1 MNKRTLQPTH
11 EKTSHCNVNRCLF
24 GTLLTGDC
32 AASSGARKADASAI
46 AQQAP
51 DAEADSSLR
60 LEARLQPVIAV
71 DASGQA
77 RLDAEVGMANDRF
90 TAEVE
95 IAKADFADLG
105 ITRGNG
111 FRDEVVQLRVLRGG
125 VQIFSNRLQFSRNLV
140 NDITFETDIRGT
152 AAPEL
157 QRWRRGARDCERP
170 LHAPRQIPGP
180 LISVTF
186 NLDERGRHDQ
196 PASFFVRTA
205 ERISRVTAIQTVAAL
220 LLSRRRR
227 FLRLNVDARGAQ
239 S

>member
-1 MNKRTLQPTH
+1 MAGELCSREGADMNKGYLNEH
-11 EKTSHCNVNRCLF
+11 LKK
-24 GTLLTGDC
+24 LLTTMSI
-32 AASSGARKADASAI
+32 AAFSAIASLAIAQQGPDAEADASAI

-51 DAEADSSLR
+51 EAEANASLR

-111 FRDEVVQLRVLRGG
+111 FRDEVVELRVLRGG
-125 VQIFSNRLQFSRNLV
+125 VLIFSNRLQFSRNLL

-157 QRWRRGARDCERP
+157 QAGDVVR
-170 LHAPRQIPGP
+170 
-180 LISVTF
+180 VTVNGHF
-186 NLDERGRHDQ
+186 TLRGRFQVH
-196 PASFFVRTA
+196 
-205 ERISRVTAIQTVAAL
+205 
-220 LLSRRRR
+220 
-227 FLRLNVDARGAQ
+227 
-239 S
+239 

>member
-1 MNKRTLQPTH
+1 MNKRYLNQH
-11 EKTSHCNVNRCLF
+11 MKK
-24 GTLLTGDC
+24 LLTTVSVV
-32 AASSGARKADASAI
+32 AFSTLASLATAQQGPDAQADASAI
-46 AQQAP
+46 APQTP
-51 DAEADSSLR
+51 EGEANSSLR

-111 FRDEVVQLRVLRGG
+111 FRDEVVMLRVLRGG

-152 AAPEL
+152 AAPEVQAGDVVRL
-157 QRWRRGARDCERP
+157 TVNGHFT
-170 LHAPRQIPGP
+170 L
-180 LISVTF
+180 
-186 NLDERGRHDQ
+186 RGRFQVH
-196 PASFFVRTA
+196 
-205 ERISRVTAIQTVAAL
+205 
-220 LLSRRRR
+220 
-227 FLRLNVDARGAQ
+227 
-239 S
+239 

>member
-1 MNKRTLQPTH
+1 MNKRYLDQQM
-11 EKTSHCNVNRCLF
+11 KKI
-24 GTLLTGDC
+24 LTTMSI
-32 AASSGARKADASAI
+32 AAFSALSSLAI

-51 DAEADSSLR
+51 EAAEADASAMQQAPEAEANSSLR

-111 FRDEVVQLRVLRGG
+111 FRDEVVMLRVLRGG
-125 VQIFSNRLQFSRNLV
+125 AVIFSNRLQFSRNLL

-152 AAPEL
+152 GAPEVQAGDVVRVIVNGHFTL
-157 QRWRRGARDCERP
+157 
-170 LHAPRQIPGP
+170 
-180 LISVTF
+180 
-186 NLDERGRHDQ
+186 RGRFQVH
-196 PASFFVRTA
+196 
-205 ERISRVTAIQTVAAL
+205 
-220 LLSRRRR
+220 
-227 FLRLNVDARGAQ
+227 
-239 S
+239 

>member
-1 MNKRTLQPTH
+1 MKKLLTAMSIAAFSAP
-11 EKTSHCNVNRCLF
+11 
-24 GTLLTGDC
+24 LLTGDR
-32 AASSGARKADASAI
+32 AASSGRRGNASEI

-51 DAEADSSLR
+51 AAEANSSLR

-111 FRDEVVQLRVLRGG
+111 FRDEVVELRVLRGG
-125 VQIFSNRLQFSRNLV
+125 VQIFSHRLQFSRNLV

-157 QRWRRGARDCERP
+157 RAGDVAR
-170 LHAPRQIPGP
+170 
-180 LISVTF
+180 
-186 NLDERGRHDQ
+186 
-196 PASFFVRTA
+196 
-205 ERISRVTAIQTVAAL
+205 
-220 LLSRRRR
+220 
-227 FLRLNVDARGAQ
+227 
-239 S
+239 